1 MSSQAPP
8 DFFDQNSEPLGQ
20 RIAMGLS
27 KVSMALKHQARQDAG
42 ESGLSP
48 TQSQI
53 LTIIAD
59 GPRRPSEVAAQMAIS
74 LPTVSESVRTLVD
87 KGLVKKVRDERDARA
102 TVLHLT
108 ARGRRAASAIMG
120 WPDFLA
126 TAVEAM
132 SPMEQEVFFTGLI
145 KMIRLLQERG
155 QIPVSGMCVS
165 CTHFRPHMYENAE
178 RPHHCALVNAPF
190 GARHLRL
197 DCPEQTPAEETARE
211 ASWRRFVTLP
221 ILR

>member
-1 MSSQAPP
+1 MSSNAPP
-8 DFFDQNSEPLGQ
+8 DFFDQNSEPLQQ
-20 RIAMGLS
+20 RIATGLS
-27 KVSMALKHQARQDAG
+27 KMSMALKHQAWQEAG

-48 TQSQI
+48 TQAQI
-53 LTIIAD
+53 LAIIAD
-59 GPRRPSEVAAQMAIS
+59 EPRRPSDVAAQMAIS

-108 ARGRRAASAIMG
+108 ARGRRAASEAMG

-126 TAVEAM
+126 AAVEVM
-132 SPMEQEVFFTGLI
+132 SPAEQEVFFTGLI

-155 QIPVSGMCVS
+155 QIPVSGMCVN
-165 CTHFRPHMYENAE
+165 CTHFRPHVYENSD

-197 DCPEQTPAEETARE
+197 DCPEQTPAEDKTRE
-211 ASWRRFVTLP
+211 ANWQRFVMLP
-221 ILR
+221 VLG